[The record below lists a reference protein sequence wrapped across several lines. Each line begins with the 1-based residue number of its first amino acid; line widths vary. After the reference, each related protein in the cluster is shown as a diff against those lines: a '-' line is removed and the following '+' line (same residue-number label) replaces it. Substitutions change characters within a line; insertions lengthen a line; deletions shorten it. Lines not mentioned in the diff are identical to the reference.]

1 MFRQPLALGEAGGSL
16 SFLGLRLLSGTLL
29 SVPDPTSVTAVPDPG
44 CECPVL
50 DSSESSGLGG
60 ELDLRSCLIGVLFG
74 ISLGPMLE
82 LLLLIRH
89 WWTSLVR
96 RQLQTLARGLR
107 PLYREI

>member
-16 SFLGLRLLSGTLL
+16 SFLGLRLFSETLL

-50 DSSESSGLGG
+50 DSSGLGG
-60 ELDLRSCLIGVLFG
+60 ELDLRSCLIGVLVG
-74 ISLGPMLE
+74 ISLGPILE